1 VSGGE
6 SPLVV
11 LVTAPSDDVAK
22 EIGRRLVD
30 ERLAACVN
38 VVPGVT
44 SIFWW
49 EGTQQEVS
57 ESLLLIKTRPA
68 RYADLERRV
77 LDLHPYSVPEVLAVP
92 VQAGAAAYLRWVRDS
107 VPVEGG

>member
-1 VSGGE
+1 MSAAE
-6 SPLVV
+6 EALVV
-11 LVTAPSDDVAK
+11 LVTAPSEDVAK

-44 SIFWW
+44 SIYRW
-49 EGTQQEVS
+49 EGARQEAP
-57 ESLLLIKTRPA
+57 ESLLVIKTRSA

-77 LDLHPYSVPEVLAVP
+77 LDLHPYSVPEVVAVP
-92 VQAGAAAYLRWVRDS
+92 VETGAAAYLRWVCDS
-107 VPVEGG
+107 VPAEGR